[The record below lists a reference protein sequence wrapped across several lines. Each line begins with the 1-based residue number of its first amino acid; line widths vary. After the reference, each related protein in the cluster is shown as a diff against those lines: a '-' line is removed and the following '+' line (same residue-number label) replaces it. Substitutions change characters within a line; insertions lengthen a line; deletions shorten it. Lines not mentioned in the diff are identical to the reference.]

1 MSFRSNSYQQLSLTD
16 SIGGLTTRE
25 QKALERSWAKV
36 FAEDI
41 FPSIDEEPFRILY
54 SSSASR
60 PNTPVNVCIGALI
73 IKEVFGISDDEIVE
87 NLMLDPRYQ
96 YALHTT
102 SCEEQPLSDKTL
114 SRFRKRCYDYE
125 SVYGIDLLHDC
136 ITGLGS
142 KIAKMMDINPRIKR
156 MDSMMIA
163 ANIRKLSRTEL
174 LYTCVAKLVLY
185 FHKNKLD
192 DLIKGL
198 EHYYDPNDYNKTFY
212 YNTDTETDSQLKNIL
227 DDADKLI
234 SVCGSD
240 YDDVT
245 EYQLLVR
252 CLSEQTVI
260 EDAKRRLR
268 TKEDGGFHSEML
280 QNPSDP
286 DATYRT
292 KAGKEHQGYVANLE
306 ETVGKNGTVITD
318 YQYEQNNYSDS
329 QFLKDSLERNGVQEE
344 ETTLVADGAY
354 SGKENRDLAAEK
366 NIRLVN
372 TDLTGKPVDAILAD
386 FVFNEEGTRVLRCPA
401 GYEPKSC
408 GYTGTKGQQFHV
420 SFTRDQCA
428 GCPNKDRCKAKI
440 HKRVSS
446 VTVSIKAHESAKQQ
460 RFMESEEFRNL
471 FKIRNGVETVPSMLR
486 RQYHVDEMPVRGLIR
501 GRFFFGCKIGALN
514 FKKLFTY
521 RKGLGHYAQNPILT

>member
-1 MSFRSNSYQQLSLTD
+1 MKN
-16 SIGGLTTRE
+16 
-25 QKALERSWAKV
+25 
-36 FAEDI
+36 
-41 FPSIDEEPFRILY
+41 
-54 SSSASR
+54 
-60 PNTPVNVCIGALI
+60 
-73 IKEVFGISDDEIVE
+73 
-87 NLMLDPRYQ
+87 RY
-96 YALHTT
+96 
-102 SCEEQPLSDKTL
+102 
-114 SRFRKRCYDYE
+114 
-125 SVYGIDLLHDC
+125 
-136 ITGLGS
+136 
-142 KIAKMMDINPRIKR
+142 
-156 MDSMMIA
+156 
-163 ANIRKLSRTEL
+163 
-174 LYTCVAKLVLY
+174 
-185 FHKNKLD
+185 
-192 DLIKGL
+192 
-198 EHYYDPNDYNKTFY
+198 
-212 YNTDTETDSQLKNIL
+212 
-227 DDADKLI
+227 

-240 YDDVT
+240 YDNVT

-260 EDAKRRLR
+260 EDAVRRLR
-268 TKEDGGFHSEML
+268 TKEDGGFHSGML

-372 TDLTGKPVDAILAD
+372 TNLTGKPVDAILAD

-408 GYTGTKGQQFHV
+408 GYTGGKAQQFHV

-460 RFMESEEFRNL
+460 RFMEREEFRNL

-501 GRFFFGCKIGALN
+501 GRFFFSCK
-514 FKKLFTY
+514 TE
-521 RKGLGHYAQNPILT
+521 H